1 MISTVE
7 KVLFLKSVDL
17 FSRIPGEDLA
27 QIAGIAQEVHFE
39 QGELIIQEGDL
50 GDSMFLIIEGQVM
63 VHRLARELTR
73 LGERQSFGEMSLLDN
88 EPRSATVTAVEDS
101 TCLKI
106 DREEFYELMSEKIEI
121 AHGIIH
127 ILTQRL
133 REANE
138 KLSEQE
144 CLPEAV

>member
-27 QIAGIAQEVHFE
+27 QIAGIAQEVSFE
-39 QGELIIQEGDL
+39 KGELIIQEGEV
-50 GDSMFLIIEGQVM
+50 GDSMYLIIDGQVM
-63 VHRLARELTR
+63 VHRLTQELTR
-73 LGERQSFGEMSLLDN
+73 LGEKESFGEMALLDN
-88 EPRSATVTAVEDS
+88 EPRSATVTAVSDV

-106 DREEFYELMSEKIEI
+106 EREEFYELMSEKIEI

-127 ILTQRL
+127 ILTHRL

-138 KLSEQE
+138 KLS
-144 CLPEAV
+144 AKGKSRAS